1 MYFVINLG
9 ISYVTVTHKIAIQS
23 YNTTESL
30 VLDNLLINNKQNNL
44 CDDFLVCYS

>member
-9 ISYVTVTHKIAIQS
+9 MLCVTVKHKIAIRI

-44 CDDFLVCYS
+44 CDDFSVCYS